1 MSFDKIQD
9 IAVTI
14 LMVCVVLM
22 VPAVVIL
29 IWKMVYEVV
38 LR

>member
-1 MSFDKIQD
+1 VSFDKIQD